1 MKKILVIEDD
11 ANIRESLMELLE
23 MKSYSVIVADNGL
36 EGLRLAGE
44 QKPDLILCDVMMP
57 GLNGYEVIERVRANT
72 EIAHVPFIFLSAK
85 AMEQDILQGKQ
96 LGANSY
102 LTKPF
107 RANELFTVV
116 DDLLNGNRGGNG
128 GLGQL
133 MDSVQILADHLTA
146 FFLPRWKLV

>member
-23 MKSYSVIVADNGL
+23 MKSYEVVAAENGVD
-36 EGLRLAGE
+36 GLRLAAE
-44 QKPDLILCDVMMP
+44 HKPDLILCDVMMP
-57 GLNGYEVIERVRANT
+57 GLNGYEVIERVRASA
-72 EIAHVPFIFLSAK
+72 ELARVPFIFLSAK
-85 AMEQDILQGKQ
+85 AMDQDISYGKQ

-116 DDLLNGNRGGNG
+116 DDLLNGNRGGNS

-133 MDSVQILADHLTA
+133 MDTLQILADELNA

>member
-23 MKSYSVIVADNGL
+23 MKSYKVVVAENGVD
-36 EGLRLAGE
+36 GLRLAAE
-44 QKPDLILCDVMMP
+44 HKPDLILCDVMMP
-57 GLNGYEVIERVRANT
+57 GLNGYEVIERVRASA
-72 EIAHVPFIFLSAK
+72 ELARVPFIFLSAK
-85 AMEQDILQGKQ
+85 AMDQDISYGKQ

-116 DDLLNGNRGGNG
+116 DDLLNGNRGGNS

-133 MDSVQILADHLTA
+133 MDTLQILADELNA